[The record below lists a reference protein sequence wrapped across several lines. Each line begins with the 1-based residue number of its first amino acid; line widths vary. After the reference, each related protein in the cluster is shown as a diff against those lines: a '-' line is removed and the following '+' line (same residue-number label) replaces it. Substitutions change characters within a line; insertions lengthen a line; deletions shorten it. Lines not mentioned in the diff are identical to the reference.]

1 MALGTAQWACRVIVR
16 RIFHLNRCPND
27 GIQWDNTPKG
37 GQAHTA
43 RDLAR
48 TLKRIHGKTHD
59 RTMTM
64 KEEKRS
70 EIRSPKLRNHRAE
83 IKLVAQ
89 PIYQFKVADV
99 SLQGA
104 GLVVHES
111 SAFLKLIEVGQVM
124 EVNFISPQGAKPH
137 GAYKVQ
143 IRHITDKEHSRYK
156 GVRLVGVRI
165 LERLKDT

>member
-1 MALGTAQWACRVIVR
+1 MP
-16 RIFHLNRCPND
+16 H
-27 GIQWDNTPKG
+27 K
-37 GQAHTA
+37 
-43 RDLAR
+43 
-48 TLKRIHGKTHD
+48 

-64 KEEKRS
+64 EEEKRS
-70 EIRSPKLRNHRAE
+70 ETRSPRLRNHRVE
-83 IKLVAQ
+83 IKLVAH

-99 SLQGA
+99 SPRGA

-124 EVNFISPQGAKPH
+124 KVCFISPQGEKPH
-137 GAYKVQ
+137 GTYNVQ

-165 LERLKDT
+165 LERLGGV